1 MANRRDVSSRLAA
14 LALFATAILAA
25 ATGCSMVPHA
35 LYGKRISGQ
44 VVDAD
49 TGQAISGVHVAFVWE
64 STIIPSGFTGH
75 NSRTI
80 CYHAAATTT
89 DANGHFQI
97 EPWRKWSTYNVD
109 VSDPIAL
116 VYARGYTP
124 RQIVL
129 QEGPIEPPRERI
141 SERYA
146 LKRFA
151 GSVDERLDA
160 MWGGIANRGCTY
172 GGESQKSLYPM
183 LKAIYEEAR
192 QIAASP
198 EHRRTVGIMA
208 ILAAKAGLARDP
220 NGPGNDDEIR
230 NFIEENFR

>member
-14 LALFATAILAA
+14 LALFVTAILPA

-129 QEGPIEPPRERI
+129 QEGPIEPPRERT

-192 QIAASP
+192 QIAAKG
-198 EHRRTVGIMA
+198 ERTRAHAFAVMA
-208 ILAAKAGLARDP
+208 ADAALAPDPTALSDRDRV
-220 NGPGNDDEIR
+220 ET
-230 NFIEENFR
+230 FIEENLR